1 MSLQGFYTTKGLAL
15 AAKLAAGTGL
25 TITRVTAGSGQTAA
39 SAAALAQE
47 RQTLTVGEAAVSGQS
62 AVLPATLAEAG
73 ASAAYTLTELGVY
86 ARDPQEGEILYQVF
100 RLSEGRAI
108 TAGGGSAYRFYLKR
122 HRHLLPGGAA
132 DRRGPAASADGFGEE
147 TGRGAGKHH
156 APRRQD
162 RQ

>member
-25 TITRVTAGSGQTAA
+25 TITRVTAGSGETAA

-47 RQTLTVGEAAVSGQS
+47 RQTLTVGEAAVSAQS
-62 AVLPATLAEAG
+62 AVLPTPLAEAG
-73 ASAAYTLTELGVY
+73 APAAYTLNG
-86 ARDPQEGEILYQVF
+86 
-100 RLSEGRAI
+100 S
-108 TAGGGSAYRFYLKR
+108 GGHR
-122 HRHLLPGGAA
+122 RHLLPGGAA

-147 TGRGAGKHH
+147 AGRGAGKHH